1 MNESPITLDTW
12 LTGLTLDEYVAGM
25 KMNQSHMTRRLAS
38 VQLTAA
44 ERSAFARY
52 HSRMHVLV
60 MTEDWCGDAL
70 MNLPIVARIVEA
82 LPDADLRVFVRTTA
96 VELNAYYT
104 GRDVTK
110 IPVITFLDQDFREL
124 GTWMER
130 PRSADAWRAE
140 WMAAHPGLVF
150 GIDPAQLSP
159 EERQQRMRQLMELMA
174 DAEAQYDAGMSADT
188 VTEIRTLLDQAA
200 AA

>member
-1 MNESPITLDTW
+1 
-12 LTGLTLDEYVAGM
+12 
-25 KMNQSHMTRRLAS
+25 MNQSHMTRRLAS
-38 VQLTAA
+38 VQLTSA

-52 HSRMHVLV
+52 HGRMHVLV

-70 MNLPIVARIVEA
+70 MNLPILARIVEA

-124 GTWMER
+124 GTWVER
-130 PRSADAWRAE
+130 PRYGGRLASRVDGCASGPCAWQESCTTVARGAPAKDAT
-140 WMAAHPGLVF
+140 AHGVD
-150 GIDPAQLSP
+150 GRCGSP
-159 EERQQRMRQLMELMA
+159 VRCGHEL
-174 DAEAQYDAGMSADT
+174 
-188 VTEIRTLLDQAA
+188 
-200 AA
+200 